1 MLRLLAVVT
10 AATARPEN
18 ATASVVG
25 ALAGLR
31 GLGGP
36 PVRRR
41 LRRRR
46 PGLRSWFVG
55 PLLRGGVAAAR
66 RAWRGRA
73 RAEIPDRRDATAGDV
88 CVIGL
93 ALLRFPFPPSRD
105 LASC

>member
-46 PGLRSWFVG
+46 PRVHRRRRPF
-55 PLLRGGVAAAR
+55 LRGGVAAAR

-93 ALLRFPFPPSRD
+93 ALLFAVVPFPS
-105 LASC
+105 LASV